1 VVAKEKG
8 RAAAAELNG
17 GWLQE
22 AERFLEGRGDG
33 TIPYDAAESR
43 SHSQPAEPILYH
55 RRQAAPILY
64 HRRQAAAPSNQHQAI
79 SSEQQQ

>member
-1 VVAKEKG
+1 MVAKEKG

-55 RRQAAPILY
+55 RRQAA
-64 HRRQAAAPSNQHQAI
+64 APSNQHQAI